1 MFAKLVRVDTNRSV
15 RVHDPLALPLSR
27 ATLYPMSKGTK
38 TQGKV
43 VAYLRVST
51 DEQANGLDAQR
62 SEVERWARSRGVAV
76 AAWFVDRGVSGGA
89 SLEKRPALLEALGAL
104 SKGDVLVVQK
114 RDRLA
119 RDVGNAI
126 LVEGIVAKAKAAL
139 VSAHGEGGEDAE
151 DPMAFA
157 FRRMADVFAQVERMQ
172 IKARTKAALAS
183 KKARGECVGTVPYG
197 FRREGDVLVADE
209 TEQAVLACVRGFAA
223 AGLSQ
228 RAIVAE
234 LVAAG
239 HLARSGRPFAK
250 TQVQRMLAGAA

>member
-1 MFAKLVRVDTNRSV
+1 
-15 RVHDPLALPLSR
+15 
-27 ATLYPMSKGTK
+27 MSKGTK
-38 TQGKV
+38 ATGKV

-62 SEVERWARSRGVAV
+62 SEVERWSRARGVTV

-89 SLEKRPALLEALGAL
+89 SLEKRPALLEALGVL
-104 SKGDVLVVQK
+104 TKGDVLVVQK

-119 RDVGNAI
+119 RDVGHAI
-126 LVEGIVAKAKAAL
+126 LVEGIVAKAKASL
-139 VSAHGEGGEDAE
+139 VSAHGEGEGDAE

-197 FRREGDVLVADE
+197 FRREGAMLVEDE
-209 TEQAVLACVRGFAA
+209 AEQAVLACVKGFRD
-223 AGLSQ
+223 AGLSE

-234 LVAAG
+234 LEAAG
-239 HLARSGRPFAK
+239 HLARSGKPFGK
-250 TQVQRMLAGAA
+250 TQVHRMLVEAA

>member
-1 MFAKLVRVDTNRSV
+1 M
-15 RVHDPLALPLSR
+15 
-27 ATLYPMSKGTK
+27 YPMSKGTK

-43 VAYLRVST
+43 IAYLRVST

-62 SEVERWARSRGVAV
+62 SEVERWARARGVTV

-89 SLEKRPALLEALGAL
+89 SLEKRPALLDALGVL

-139 VSAHGEGGEDAE
+139 VSAHGEGSEDAE

-197 FRREGDVLVADE
+197 FRREGAMLVEDE
-209 TEQAVLACVRGFAA
+209 HEQAVLACVRGFRA
-223 AGLSQ
+223 AGLSI
-228 RAIVAE
+228 RGIVAE
-234 LVAAG
+234 LQAAG
-239 HLARSGRPFAK
+239 HLARTGKPFGVA
-250 TQVQRMLAGAA
+250 QVHAMTVAA

>member
-1 MFAKLVRVDTNRSV
+1 
-15 RVHDPLALPLSR
+15 
-27 ATLYPMSKGTK
+27 MSKSTK
-38 TQGKV
+38 AQGKV

-51 DEQANGLDAQR
+51 TEQANGLDVQR
-62 SEVERWARSRGVAV
+62 SEVERWARSRGVEV

-89 SLEKRPALLEALGAL
+89 ALDKRPALLEALGVL
-104 SKGDVLVVQK
+104 TKGDVLVVQK

-139 VSAHGEGGEDAE
+139 VSTHGEGDGDAE

-172 IKARTKAALAS
+172 IKARTKAALRA
-183 KKARGECVGTVPYG
+183 KKARGECVGMVPYG
-197 FRREGDVLVADE
+197 FRREGDVLVRDE
-209 TEQAVLACVRGFAA
+209 GEQEVLACVRGLRA
-223 AGLSQ
+223 AGLSE

-234 LVAAG
+234 LAQAG
-239 HLARSGRPFAK
+239 HVARSGRPFQK
-250 TQVQRMLAGAA
+250 TQVHRMLTEAA